1 MAQISLF
8 LDEDVR
14 VLLGRVLRE
23 RGFDVYHVL
32 ERGRKGKSDREQ
44 LAYAIKHKR
53 AILTHNIRDYIKLAK
68 SYQEQDKHHY
78 GIIVSHHLQFREL
91 LKRTLKFLSSH
102 SKDDLKNRFIWLHDY
117 KN

>member
-32 ERGRKGKSDREQ
+32 ERGRKGKSDRE
-44 LAYAIKHKR
+44 
-53 AILTHNIRDYIKLAK
+53 
-68 SYQEQDKHHY
+68 
-78 GIIVSHHLQFREL
+78 
-91 LKRTLKFLSSH
+91 
-102 SKDDLKNRFIWLHDY
+102 
-117 KN
+117 